1 MNDNEHIR
9 LILKTLPEKPG
20 VYHFLDSDNKIIY
33 IGKAKILKRRV
44 SSYFNKHH
52 TSPKLNALVRKIQ
65 DIKFTIVDNEWD
77 ALLLE
82 NSMIKEHKP
91 FYNVLLKD
99 DKSYPW
105 IAITREEFPRV
116 FFTRQ
121 PDKNLHILFGPYASV
136 RYVNILLNLINDI
149 FPLRT
154 CFSLAKNGR
163 PCLQYQIKKC
173 AAPCANLISQEDYQK
188 NISIIIDIIKG
199 NNSLAIN
206 TLKDK
211 MHKYAETWEFEKAQ
225 EIKMKIEILEQHQA
239 KSIVVN
245 PIVSNCDTFSIIIE
259 GQSAFVNFFRI
270 NEGAIIQSY
279 TFEISN
285 NLELSQEELLIRG
298 IVEIQ
303 QKFGM
308 LSPQI
313 IVPFAPQIEDSH
325 LQFYVPI
332 RGDKKKLLELSER
345 NAKTYMLEKRKRQE
359 LIDPDRH
366 KQRILMQL
374 QQDLGMKNLPQ
385 RIECFD
391 NSNTQGE
398 EPVAGMVCF
407 INGKPAKKEYRH
419 FLIKTVVGP
428 DDFASMKEVVFRR
441 YSRILE
447 ENKPLPDL
455 IIIDGGKG
463 QLHAAYEV
471 LEQLQLN
478 NQIMLIG
485 IAERL
490 EDIYKV
496 GEKLPLF
503 IDKKSESQKLLQ
515 QIRDEVHRFSIT
527 HHRNRRSKKSLDS
540 ELDHISGIG
549 KQTKEKL
556 LVHFKS
562 IHKIEQATMESLT
575 EVVGKQKASILF
587 TYFQSKK
594 NLH

>member
-44 SSYFNKHH
+44 NSYFNKHH

-121 PDKNLHILFGPYASV
+121 PDKNQHILFGPYASV
-136 RYVNILLNLINDI
+136 RYVNILLNLINDL

-154 CFSLAKNGR
+154 CFSLAKNSR

-188 NISIIIDIIKG
+188 NISIITEIIKG

-206 TLKDK
+206 TLKNE
-211 MHKYAETWEFEKAQ
+211 MYKYAEAWEFEKAQ

-245 PIVSNCDTFSIIIE
+245 PIVSNCDTFSIIVD

-270 NEGAIIQSY
+270 NEGAIVQSY

-303 QKFGM
+303 QKFGK

-313 IVPFAPQIEDSH
+313 IVPFVPQIEDTH

-332 RGDKKKLLELSER
+332 RGDRKKLLELSER
-345 NAKTYMLEKRKRQE
+345 NAKTYMFEKRKRQE

-374 QQDLGMKNLPQ
+374 QQDLGMENLPQ

-419 FLIKTVVGP
+419 FLIKTVAGP
-428 DDFASMKEVVFRR
+428 DDFASMKEVIFRR
-441 YSRILE
+441 YSRVLE
-447 ENKPLPDL
+447 ENRPLPDL

-471 LEQLQLN
+471 LEKLQLN

-575 EVVGKQKASILF
+575 EVIGKQKASILF

-594 NLH
+594 NLP

>member
-44 SSYFNKHH
+44 NSYFNKHH

-121 PDKNLHILFGPYASV
+121 PDKNQHILFGPYASV
-136 RYVNILLNLINDI
+136 RYVNILLNLINVL

-188 NISIIIDIIKG
+188 NISIITEIIKG

-206 TLKDK
+206 TLKNE
-211 MHKYAETWEFEKAQ
+211 MYKYAEAWEFEKAQ

-245 PIVSNCDTFSIIIE
+245 PIVSNCDTFSIIVD

-270 NEGAIIQSY
+270 NEGAIVQSY

-303 QKFGM
+303 QKFGK

-313 IVPFAPQIEDSH
+313 IVPFVPQIEDTH

-332 RGDKKKLLELSER
+332 RGDRKKLLELSER
-345 NAKTYMLEKRKRQE
+345 NAKTYMFEKRKRQE

-374 QQDLGMKNLPQ
+374 QQDLGMENLPQ

-419 FLIKTVVGP
+419 FLIKTVAGP

-441 YSRILE
+441 YSRVLE
-447 ENKPLPDL
+447 ENRPLPDL

-471 LEQLQLN
+471 LKKLQLN

-575 EVVGKQKASILF
+575 EVIGKQKASILF

-594 NLH
+594 NLP

>member
-20 VYHFLDSDNKIIY
+20 VYHFIDSEGKIIY

-44 SSYFNKHH
+44 NSYFNKHH

-105 IAITREEFPRV
+105 IAITREKFPRV

-121 PDKNLHILFGPYASV
+121 PDRNQHILFGPYASV
-136 RYVNILLNLINDI
+136 RYVNILLNLINDL

-154 CFSLAKNGR
+154 CFSLAQHKR

-173 AAPCANLISQEDYQK
+173 AAPCANLISQEDYLK
-188 NISIIIDIIKG
+188 NISIITEIIKG

-206 TLKDK
+206 TLKNE
-211 MHKYAETWEFEKAQ
+211 MYKYAENWEFEKAQ
-225 EIKMKIEILEQHQA
+225 EIKIKIEILEQHQA
-239 KSIVVN
+239 KSTVVN
-245 PIVSNCDTFSIIIE
+245 PIISNCDTFSIIVD

-270 NEGAIIQSY
+270 NEGAIVQSY

-298 IVEIQ
+298 IVEVQ
-303 QKFGM
+303 QKFGI

-313 IVPFAPQIEDSH
+313 IVPFVPHIEDTH
-325 LQFYVPI
+325 LQFLVPI

-345 NAKTYMLEKRKRQE
+345 NAKTYMFEKRKRQE

-374 QQDLGMKNLPQ
+374 QQDLSMETLPQ

-391 NSNTQGE
+391 NSNTQGD

-428 DDFASMKEVVFRR
+428 DDFASMKEVIFRR
-441 YSRILE
+441 YSRVLE
-447 ENKPLPDL
+447 ENLPLPDL

-478 NQIMLIG
+478 NRIMLIG

-496 GEKLPLF
+496 GEKVPLF

-549 KQTKEKL
+549 EQTKRKL

-562 IHKIEQATMESLT
+562 IHKIEQATIESLS